1 MMMVYHSTYICTF
14 KAQNSVVLFQKH
26 CYFYITIV
34 VPFTYTGLGGNPK
47 FKLVT
52 KKNGMKPK
60 VNLNPNSHE
69 LGTSFNQQYYFKAEI
84 VLYLHYIY
92 CILNLYKHWM
102 TCPSPNHVECQP
114 RTNAHVNLKPNS
126 HENGS
131 SFNLH

>member
-52 KKNGMKPK
+52 KKMERNPK
-60 VNLNPNSHE
+60 SISTPIHMSSVHHL
-69 LGTSFNQQYYFKAEI
+69 
-84 VLYLHYIY
+84 
-92 CILNLYKHWM
+92 
-102 TCPSPNHVECQP
+102 
-114 RTNAHVNLKPNS
+114 TNNITLRLK
-126 HENGS
+126 
-131 SFNLH
+131 